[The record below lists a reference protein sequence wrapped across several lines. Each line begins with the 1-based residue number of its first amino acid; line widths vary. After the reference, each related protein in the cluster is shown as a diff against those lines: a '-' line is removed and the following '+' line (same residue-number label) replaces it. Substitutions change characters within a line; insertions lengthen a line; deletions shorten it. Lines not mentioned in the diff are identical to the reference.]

1 MITLPRLSLLSLLFL
16 LLTVA
21 VAAPGLEQ
29 HGEPAAEH
37 AASAEEPA
45 GHQPEGEHAPAA
57 QQAEAEHAPAAQQH
71 EAEHAP
77 SASEDHAAPGEDHA
91 EQNGPGP
98 WQSFFKW
105 ANFLAFFGL
114 LGYLL
119 RQPIKEFFAGRT
131 RAIQEGLGIGRRA
144 REEAA
149 QRLEEIEGRLE
160 RLEAEITELRT
171 NADIEAETERTRL
184 REAARAETE
193 RILAATEQEMRALAK
208 TARGELKSYVAGLA
222 AELAEQRIRGR
233 LTPER
238 QAALLREHAENLRG
252 KQV

>member
-1 MITLPRLSLLSLLFL
+1 MTLLRLSLLFL
-16 LLTVA
+16 LFA
-21 VAAPGLEQ
+21 VALAPLGLKQHAEPEAEQ
-29 HGEPAAEH
+29 
-37 AASAEEPA
+37 AASEEEPA
-45 GHQPEGEHAPAA
+45 GHQPE
-57 QQAEAEHAPAAQQH
+57 AEHAPAAQRP

-77 SASEDHAAPGEDHA
+77 SPSEDHAAPGEEHA
-91 EQNGPGP
+91 EHHGPGP

-131 RAIQEGLGIGRRA
+131 LAIQEGLESGRRA

-160 RLEAEITELRT
+160 RLGAEITELRT
-171 NADIEAETERTRL
+171 NADSEAETERIRL

-193 RILAATEQEMRALAK
+193 RILAAAEQEMRALAK
-208 TARGELKSYVAGLA
+208 TARGDLKSYVAGLA
-222 AELAEQRIRGR
+222 ADLAEQRIRGR

-238 QAALLREHAENLRG
+238 QAALLREYAASLRG